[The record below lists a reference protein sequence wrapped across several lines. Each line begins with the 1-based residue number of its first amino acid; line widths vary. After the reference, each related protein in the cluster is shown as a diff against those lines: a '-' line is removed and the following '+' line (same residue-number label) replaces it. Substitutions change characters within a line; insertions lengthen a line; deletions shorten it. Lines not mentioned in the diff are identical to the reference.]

1 MFPPSKIQEYIDQ
14 GLFRNEQD
22 WHSVTATAA
31 KVLPHRHNPTCLRRV
46 DDKEGKESYRCRKIH
61 SVSGKTNPM
70 EDEWKPLKFKF
81 SSACLDILNKCGL
94 WGPPR
99 EKYPNG

>member
-31 KVLPHRHNPTCLRRV
+31 KALSRRHNPACLCCV

-61 SVSGKTNPM
+61 SVFGKTNPM
-70 EDEWKPLKFKF
+70 EDEWKPLKLK
-81 SSACLDILNKCGL
+81 
-94 WGPPR
+94 
-99 EKYPNG
+99 